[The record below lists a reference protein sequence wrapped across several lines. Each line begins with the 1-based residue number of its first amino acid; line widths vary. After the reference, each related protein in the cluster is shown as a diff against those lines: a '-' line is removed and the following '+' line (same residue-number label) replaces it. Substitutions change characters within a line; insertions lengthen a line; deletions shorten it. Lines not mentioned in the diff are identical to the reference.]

1 MTEDASIPS
10 TAVLQA
16 NDCWHLLKGESI
28 GRLAV
33 WVNDHPEIFPLNY
46 RVDHESL
53 VFRTGA
59 GTKLAS
65 ALGKQVALEADG
77 ADTEAGVAWS
87 VIVKGHATAL
97 TRTPELLGSVG
108 QLLFPWETG
117 KKDHFIRIVPDSISG
132 RRFRV
137 AAPLTWGGPLDEAT
151 RAGLE

>member
-1 MTEDASIPS
+1 MTADASIPE

-16 NDCWHLLKGESI
+16 NDCWKLLLGDSV

-33 WVNDHPEIFPLNY
+33 WVNDHPEIFPVNY
-46 RVDHESL
+46 KVDHESL
-53 VFRTGA
+53 VFRTGP

-77 ADTEAGVAWS
+77 ADTDRGVAWS
-87 VIVKGHATAL
+87 VVVKGKATAL
-97 TRTPELLGSVG
+97 HRTPELMETLGR
-108 QLLFPWETG
+108 LLFPWETG
-117 KKDHFIRIVPDSISG
+117 TKDHFIRIVPESVSG
-132 RRFRV
+132 RRFKI